1 MRLMVRLGTLLIR
14 RLAFAAFCA
23 LAIAAC
29 GSTQKPAVKTTTTPA
44 APGKGSST
52 VAIYSSLPD
61 TGPEAADSRQIEK
74 GIELALGQL
83 PDHRIGKKYL
93 VDYVR
98 RSDSSP
104 PAKRQSGT
112 HAPTSRGKISVGAS
126 STGKAGGWNES
137 ATVRNAEAAARN
149 PQTVAYIGDL
159 DSGATE
165 LSLPILNQAG
175 IVQLTP
181 GSGYPGLTDTVTVKA
196 PKGIAITPITQSDE
210 PGKYYPQGFPDN
222 RTLLRMIPNDLVQAS
237 AALDV
242 LQKTGCQ
249 KFSAWNFAT
258 DIESKSLLA
267 AVIAT
272 APKYKMD
279 YVPPPAMPAKTTY
292 LTYVTQV
299 VAPTGIHCAVLVGHV
314 TRAAE
319 SLTLYLRE
327 HLSPAS
333 TIVGTSGFC
342 NRGWV
347 GGIPSAYR
355 KTVAEELYCT
365 TPALPV
371 GEYGGSASFVK
382 LFRSNYHRQPTAYD
396 LYGYAATEML
406 LRALRD
412 TDSVEDARG
421 AVLTS
426 MVYDAAPNEVADT
439 PGQISAFSF
448 DSYGNL
454 ETNNDYG
461 VDAFKRGTPQHDE
474 TLSIGLAH
482 LLSSGG

>member
-14 RLAFAAFCA
+14 RLAFAALCA

-29 GSTQKPAVKTTTTPA
+29 GSGQKPTPTSTTAAKQPAHSTTT
-44 APGKGSST
+44 
-52 VAIYSSLPD
+52 VDIYSSLPD
-61 TGPEAADSRQIEK
+61 SGGEAAQSHQIET
-74 GIELALGQL
+74 GIGLALKLADHKAGSFKVTYTQL
-83 PDHRIGKKYL
+83 CDSAVPRK
-93 VDYVR
+93 
-98 RSDSSP
+98 RSHS
-104 PAKRQSGT
+104 
-112 HAPTSRGKISVGAS
+112 PTSRGKSGAGARAD
-126 STGKAGGWNES
+126 TPKCIGNWNQTRVVHNAVMAAG
-137 ATVRNAEAAARN
+137 N
-149 PQTVAYIGDL
+149 PQTVAYIGDVN
-159 DSGATE
+159 SGATE

-181 GSGYPGLTDTVTVKA
+181 GSGYPGLTNSVTVKA
-196 PKGIAITPITQSDE
+196 PKGIVITQPDE
-210 PGKYYPQGFPDN
+210 PDKYSPAGFPSN

-242 LQKTGCQ
+242 LHKTGCQ
-249 KFSAWNFAT
+249 KFSAWNF
-258 DIESKSLLA
+258 DSDPESKSLLQ

-279 YVPPPAMPAKTTY
+279 YVPAPPRAAKTTY

-314 TRAAE
+314 TKAAE

-327 HLSPAS
+327 HLGPAS

-342 NRGWV
+342 NRDWV
-347 GGIPSAYR
+347 GGINSAYR

-365 TPALPV
+365 TPVLPV

-382 LFRSNYHRQPTAYD
+382 LFRSNYHRQPTTYD

-412 TDSVEDARG
+412 TDSVEDTRK
-421 AVLTS
+421 AVLIS
-426 MVYDAAPNEVADT
+426 MVYDTAPNEVADT

-448 DSYGNL
+448 DSNGNF

-461 VDAFKRGTPQHDE
+461 VDAFKRGTPQHVE
-474 TLSIGLAH
+474 TLSIGQKH